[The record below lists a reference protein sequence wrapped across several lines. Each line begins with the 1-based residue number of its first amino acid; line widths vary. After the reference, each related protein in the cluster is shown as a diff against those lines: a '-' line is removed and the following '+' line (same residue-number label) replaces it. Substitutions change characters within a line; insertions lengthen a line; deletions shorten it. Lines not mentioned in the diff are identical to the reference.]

1 MKTSP
6 AGIELIKKFEGLS
19 LVPYKCPG
27 NVLTI
32 GYGHTKTTKPGM
44 KIQVKEADDL
54 LKEDL
59 KYFEEALLKLIKS
72 PITQNQFDAI
82 VCFCFNVGVGNF
94 KRSTLLKFINSPRY
108 YDAADQFL
116 VWNKVGKKESLG
128 LTNRRTAER
137 NLFLGL

>member
-6 AGIELIKKFEGLS
+6 AGIALIKKFEGLS
-19 LVPYKCPG
+19 LVPYFCPG
-27 NVLTI
+27 RVLTI

-44 KIQVKEADDL
+44 KITAKQAEDL

-59 KYFEEALLKLIKS
+59 KYYEKAVTDLVRS
-72 PITQNQFDAI
+72 PITQNQLDAL
-82 VCFCFNVGVGNF
+82 VCFTFNVGVGNF
-94 KRSTLLKFINSPRY
+94 KRSTMLKHLNLKKY
-108 YDAADQFL
+108 YEAADQFL
-116 VWNKVGKKESLG
+116 RWNKIGDKESPG